1 MRLGE
6 WFFNAEIRGKQKLP
20 MTMLEC
26 GGIVNILFSALDE
39 DELDERW
46 KKTVYKT
53 GVGFWSEQ

>member
-39 DELDERW
+39 DEFDEWREETVC
-46 KKTVYKT
+46 KTW
-53 GVGFWSEQ
+53 VGFWPKQ